1 MGTCGFSKVV
11 NDGRVQRWGVTE
23 LVLFIG
29 QDSLLLE
36 DSEFLPFAPGKTSSA
51 HVYAS
56 THSPCAIHVYFVC
69 VCVSSSW

>member
-11 NDGRVQRWGVTE
+11 NDGWVQRWEVTA

-29 QDSLLLE
+29 QDSLSLADPEILL
-36 DSEFLPFAPGKTSSA
+36 FAPGKTSLA
-51 HVYAS
+51 HVWAS
-56 THSPCAIHVYFVC
+56 THGLCAIH